1 MSREIMQQALDALKN
16 GKNVRQG
23 MGSTKLQIV
32 FENDA
37 IAALEAELTRKQTPD
52 ELLRQSEREGWRY
65 SKELEHEIKRLE
77 AKLAN
82 PEQPDLRKAAEMAL
96 EALLRLAD
104 DLRRIPD
111 DIAQTIQGLEAELAK
126 PEQEPVKKALR
137 LKPHECICGYSVGHP
152 LIPKC
157 ICKPEYTAQPE
168 HPLDKKAANAR
179 ELGLDYEPEQVPI
192 AYWNGKDGFIR
203 ADHAQYVSSWSD
215 YYPEPLYASPTVSA
229 ENNGKPANEF
239 KPDWDMIQPYHDRI
253 AELEAQLA
261 LDKKADNARELGLNY
276 EPEFDTPK
284 SHIVKWSIPVDPN
297 NFGEALAQPEQEPV
311 AWIYNGNLH
320 IFDPSE
326 WAIEPESVQPL
337 YTAPPKREWQSLT
350 DDEIF
355 KAENE
360 VPDEAIGDSAWC
372 LYFARAIEAKLR
384 EKNNA

>member
-179 ELGLDYEPEQVPI
+179 ELGLDYEPEQNCSYV
-192 AYWNGKDGFIR
+192 KDGFDSCR
-203 ADHAQYVSSWSD
+203 SRSKQDGYA
-215 YYPEPLYASPTVSA
+215 LYCVNCTDL
-229 ENNGKPANEF
+229 F
-239 KPDWDMIQPYHDRI
+239 
-253 AELEAQLA
+253 
-261 LDKKADNARELGLNY
+261 
-276 EPEFDTPK
+276 
-284 SHIVKWSIPVDPN
+284 
-297 NFGEALAQPEQEPV
+297 AQPEQEPFNRL
-311 AWIYNGNLH
+311 IRIMGT
-320 IFDPSE
+320 
-326 WAIEPESVQPL
+326 IEPSGRTQSWDDFLDSLESELRDVFMAL
-337 YTAPPKREWQSLT
+337 SRS
-350 DDEIF
+350 I
-355 KAENE
+355 KA
-360 VPDEAIGDSAWC
+360 
-372 LYFARAIEAKLR
+372 RLR
-384 EKNNA
+384 L